1 MSFVPVNKKEED
13 KKTGSDESD
22 DGEEHVDE
30 VEDTERPVG
39 GGTQA
44 PPQSSSSSASTATR
58 RPPMKI
64 HVAVKKGAKFHLSRG
79 CSGLNNA
86 ERVRA
91 YSPCRICGGAYQV
104 EALQRERPSLDGTR

>member
-1 MSFVPVNKKEED
+1 MAFVPVAKKEDD
-13 KKTGSDESD
+13 KMTGPDESD
-22 DGEEHVDE
+22 DGEEPVDD
-30 VEDTERPVG
+30 VEDAAGPAG
-39 GGTQA
+39 GADQA
-44 PPQSSSSSASTATR
+44 PPPTPTSTPATTR
-58 RPPMKI
+58 RPPPMKI
-64 HVAVKKGAKFHLSRG
+64 HVAVKKGAKFHLIRG